1 MRSVE
6 QMMNM
11 IIQVAEED
19 SGIRAVGMNGSRTNP
34 NAPTDR
40 FQDYDIVYFVTEM
53 NAYTKKH
60 DWLHVFG
67 ERLIMQTP
75 EDMELYP
82 QELEGRYSFL
92 MLFTDGTRIDLTI
105 TPASELEAYV
115 DEDTLTVMLLDK
127 DERIGTLPAP
137 SERMYWVT
145 PPTVR
150 SYGDC
155 CNEFYWLSTYV
166 AKGLWRD
173 EILYAHDHLHKLRV
187 VLMQMLVWRIGH
199 DYAYRVNVGKSG
211 KYIQQYADEEEWAG
225 LVETY
230 ATGEK
235 ADVWRA
241 LERSFVLFSAL
252 SDRVAKQNY
261 YSRHTDEGERVEAY
275 VRRGNRGFLR

>member
-82 QELEGRYSFL
+82 PELEGRYSFL
-92 MLFTDGTRIDLTI
+92 MLFTDGTRIDLMIAPT
-105 TPASELEAYV
+105 SELEAYV
-115 DEDTLTVMLLDK
+115 HEDTLTVMLLDK

-145 PPTVR
+145 PPTAR

-173 EILYAHDHLHKLRV
+173 EILYAHDHLHKLRD
-187 VLMQMLVWRIGH
+187 VLMQMLGWRIGH

-211 KYIQQYADEEEWAG
+211 KYIQQYADEEEWTG

-241 LERSFVLFSAL
+241 LERSFALFSAL

-261 YSRHTDEGERVEAY
+261 YPRQTDEGERVEAY